1 MRPRIVSAAVAATVL
16 VVAAGVLV
24 VVNLFDEHL
33 PLTVD
38 QLCEV
43 STATGS
49 VNLAHDQMA
58 NAATI
63 AAIGL
68 RRKLPERAVVVAL
81 ATALQESKLRNLS
94 GGDRDSVGLFQQRP
108 SQGWGTAS
116 QISDPRFAAR
126 RFYGALV
133 RVEGWAEMRVTEAAQ
148 RVQRSAYPE
157 AYEKW
162 ADEAA
167 VLTEAL
173 TGQAGGAVSCAADEP
188 PTVVGEAAARA
199 LDTGLRLDWGKVETV
214 GGTDVLGL
222 VVAVGTDRRGWQ
234 FAHWLVAHSAQL
246 SVQRVRFGDHEWRS
260 DGGDWSRLA
269 DGGGGE
275 RVVAEVYRT

>member
-1 MRPRIVSAAVAATVL
+1 MVSAAVAVTVL
-16 VVAAGVLV
+16 AVAAGVLV
-24 VVNLFDEHL
+24 AVKLFGERLPL
-33 PLTVD
+33 PLTAACQVI
-38 QLCEV
+38 
-43 STATGS
+43 TATGS
-49 VNLAHDQMA
+49 VRLESDQMA
-58 NAATI
+58 NAATV

-108 SQGWGTAS
+108 SQGWGTPE
-116 QISDPRFAAR
+116 QIIDPRYAAR

-133 RVEGWAEMRVTEAAQ
+133 RVKGWQEMRVTDAAQ

-162 ADEAA
+162 SDEAT

-173 TGQAGGAVSCAADEP
+173 TGQASGALACPGGRT
-188 PTVVGEAAARA
+188 PTVVGAAAAQA
-199 LDTGLRLDWGKVETV
+199 LDTGLRRDWGNVTTQV
-214 GGTDVLGL
+214 GTDGPGL
-222 VVAVGTDRRGWQ
+222 VLPVGTDRRGWQ

-246 SVQRVRFGDHEWRS
+246 SVRSVRFAGHEWQAEH
-260 DGGDWSRLA
+260 GDWNRLEA
-269 DGGGGE
+269 GGGNQ
-275 RVVAEVYRT
+275 RVVADVYRS